1 MFLGKTGQNFVF
13 SVVNPTSVPSF
24 ESLLRRTS
32 FELHVVRDLRYIHFS
47 PLKVNWT
54 FRGRQGERGE
64 GSGRKC
70 GAFLDKS
77 KLMPILINGGHLP
90 AILAL
95 NPEYCSV
102 VANQKHRQEKAV
114 IQIFQENR

>member
-1 MFLGKTGQNFVF
+1 MGEG
-13 SVVNPTSVPSF
+13 
-24 ESLLRRTS
+24 
-32 FELHVVRDLRYIHFS
+32 
-47 PLKVNWT
+47 
-54 FRGRQGERGE
+54 RGRN
-64 GSGRKC
+64 C

-77 KLMPILINGGHLP
+77 KLMATLINVGHIP

-95 NPEYCSV
+95 NSEYCSV